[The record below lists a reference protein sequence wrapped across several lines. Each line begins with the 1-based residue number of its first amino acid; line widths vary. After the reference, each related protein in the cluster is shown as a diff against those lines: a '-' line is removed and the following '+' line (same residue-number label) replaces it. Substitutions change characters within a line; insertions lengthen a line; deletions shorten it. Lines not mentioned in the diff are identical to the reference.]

1 MPASVVVE
9 VDDVLRPLLP
19 ARDRAAGRRVLA
31 ADPDATAGH
40 LVQAAGVPL
49 TEVGELLVDGDA
61 VPRAARPPPGATVV
75 VRAAPRPQPVPP
87 GGFLLDVG
95 LGALARR
102 MRLLGL
108 DTAWSPEARAPDADD
123 AELVAAAV
131 AGDRV
136 LLTQDRGLLMRRA
149 LPAGAWV
156 RGATPDEQL
165 DDVLD
170 RFRPPLAPLT
180 RCPAC
185 NGVPV
190 PVPLAEVAARL
201 GPGTRRTA
209 TDFSRCPGC
218 GRVYWRGAHAR
229 RIDALVAR
237 ARRLTGSRQRDDG
250 P

>member
-1 MPASVVVE
+1 MTVTVA
-9 VDDVLRPLLP
+9 VDDALRPLLP
-19 ARDRAAGRRVLA
+19 ARDRASCRRVLA

-40 LVQAAGVPL
+40 LVQATGVPL
-49 TEVGELLVDGDA
+49 TEVGELLVDG
-61 VPRAARPPPGATVV
+61 VPRPRDARPPPGATVV
-75 VRAAPRPQPVPP
+75 VRPAPRPQPVPP

-108 DTAWSPEARAPDADD
+108 DAAWSPEARAPDADD

-131 AGDRV
+131 AEDRV

-156 RGATPDEQL
+156 RGAAPDEQL
-165 DDVLD
+165 ADVLD

-190 PVPLAEVAARL
+190 AVDAAEVAGEL
-201 GPGTRRTA
+201 EPGTRRTA
-209 TDFSRCPGC
+209 TDFSRCPRC

-229 RIDALVAR
+229 RIDALVER
-237 ARRLTGSRQRDDG
+237 ARRLTAG
-250 P
+250 

>member
-1 MPASVVVE
+1 MSGPTITVA
-9 VDDVLRPLLP
+9 VDDALRPLLP
-19 ARDRAAGRRVLA
+19 ARDRASGRRVLA
-31 ADPDATAGH
+31 ADPDATAAH

-49 TEVGELLVDGDA
+49 TEVGELLVDG
-61 VPRAARPPPGATVV
+61 VPLPRDARPPPGATVV
-75 VRAAPRPQPVPP
+75 VRPAPRPQPLPP

-108 DTAWSPEARAPDADD
+108 DAAWSPEARAPDADD

-131 AGDRV
+131 AEDRV
-136 LLTQDRGLLMRRA
+136 LLTQDRALLMRRA

-156 RGATPDEQL
+156 RGTSPDEQL
-165 DDVLD
+165 ADVLD

-190 PVPLAEVAARL
+190 AVDAAEVAGEL
-201 GPGTRRTA
+201 EPGTRRTA
-209 TDFSRCPGC
+209 TEFSRCPRC

-229 RIDALVAR
+229 RIDALVER
-237 ARRLTGSRQRDDG
+237 ARRLTAG
-250 P
+250 

>member
-1 MPASVVVE
+1 MSAGGVVVA
-9 VDDVLRPLLP
+9 VDDALRPLLP
-19 ARDRAAGRRVLA
+19 ARDRSAGRRVLP
-31 ADPDATAGH
+31 ADPGTTVGH

-49 TEVGELLVDGDA
+49 TEAGELLVDG
-61 VPRAARPPPGATVV
+61 VPAGPADRPGPGATVE
-75 VRAAPRPQPVPP
+75 VRAVARPQPVPA

-95 LGALARR
+95 LGALGRR

-123 AELVAAAV
+123 AELVAAAR
-131 AGDRV
+131 AEDRV

-165 DDVLD
+165 ADVLD

-185 NGVPV
+185 NGELTAVDAAAV
-190 PVPLAEVAARL
+190 AERL
-201 GPGTRRTA
+201 EPGTRRTA
-209 TDFSRCPGC
+209 TDFSRCPRC

-237 ARRLTGSRQRDDG
+237 ARRLSGR
-250 P
+250 